1 LGDRPTEE
9 NEIIRF
15 LNSKKKEE
23 LEALE
28 IEDRT

>member
-1 LGDRPTEE
+1 MLAQA

-15 LNSKKKEE
+15 LNSKTREE
-23 LEALE
+23 LEELK